1 MLRILIV
8 DDDESIRQLLSHNLE
23 QDLGVVTDEA
33 NSGND
38 AINLIGQGLRYCL
51 IISDYNMPDGN
62 GAVLQNYLV
71 ENKIESF
78 FCFYTSE
85 SDVVVNENHQKFL
98 GVITKPNIQK
108 LFEKLVY
115 EICERNLKKN
125 GLALKASP

>member
-8 DDDESIRQLLSHNLE
+8 DDDESIRQLLSHNLR
-23 QDLGVVTDEA
+23 QDFGAVVDEA

-38 AINLIGQGLRYCL
+38 AIKFIRWGFRYCL

-78 FCFYTSE
+78 FFFYTSE
-85 SDVVVNENHQKFL
+85 SNVAVNDNHKRFL
-98 GVITKPNIQK
+98 GVIQKPNIQK
-108 LFEKLVY
+108 LFEKLVI
-115 EICERNLKKN
+115 EICERNIKKN
-125 GLALKASP
+125 GLAF